1 MFCPQCG
8 HQNNA
13 DSDYCASCGTRLALS
28 GDESSAIPTL
38 DLPGFLDET
47 FQMYRENFWP
57 FVLISV
63 VPQLPTVALAVAK
76 PIGPT
81 MLVVSIFLSILAS
94 GATVYAVAD
103 KKLGRSIRVGECY
116 RRAWRRAMVLTAAF
130 VLYGL
135 ALFGAVILS
144 LVLIGIPSLVLIGI
158 PMSVYVAVV
167 WFFADEAIVIEGRG
181 LSALGRS
188 ADLVSK
194 NWWRV
199 FGILVVYVV
208 ILFAGMVTSGFVLI
222 NPFLA
227 TIWAATV
234 GTVLTPVV
242 LIGRTLVYLDL
253 RVRKENYSLDVLEA
267 ELNR

>member
-63 VPQLPTVALAVAK
+63 VPQLPTVALAVVK
-76 PIGPT
+76 PIGT
-81 MLVVSIFLSILAS
+81 AMLVVSIFLSILAS

-135 ALFGAVILS
+135 ALFGAGILS
-144 LVLIGIPSLVLIGI
+144 LVLIGIP
-158 PMSVYVAVV
+158 MFVYVAVV

-253 RVRKENYSLDVLEA
+253 RVRKEDYSLDVLEA